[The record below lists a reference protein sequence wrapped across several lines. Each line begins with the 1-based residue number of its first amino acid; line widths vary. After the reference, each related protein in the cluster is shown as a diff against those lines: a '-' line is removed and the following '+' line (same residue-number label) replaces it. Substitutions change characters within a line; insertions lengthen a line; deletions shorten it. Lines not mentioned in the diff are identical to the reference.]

1 MKLLFDE
8 NLSARLAL
16 DLGDLYPESSHVINL
31 GMGGAGDAAIWARAA
46 AGGFVLVTKD
56 EDFQRLSVLR
66 GAPPKVIW
74 IRLGNCATP
83 DVIRLVRF
91 RHDQIRLFVG
101 QADLDFLAL
110 G

>member
-1 MKLLFDE
+1 MKLLFHED
-8 NLSARLAL
+8 LSARLAR
-16 DLGDLYPESSHVINL
+16 DLADLYPESSHVIDFGL
-31 GMGGAGDAAIWARAA
+31 GGAPDVAIWARAA
-46 AGGFVLVTKD
+46 ADGFVLVTRD

-83 DVIRLVRF
+83 DVIRLLRF
-91 RHDQIRLFVG
+91 RNKQVRVFVE